1 VLIAVADG
9 YRTPLAVYT
18 ATLAG
23 MFTTSALYHRGHWSA
38 AGRRLWK
45 RLDHSMIFLAIAGGY
60 TAYCAIALPP
70 SLAITIL
77 GIVWA
82 GALAGVGLQL
92 AGAAAPR
99 WLSAPSYAALGLV
112 AVFVLPDLLRRSRR
126 ASATT
131 RSSMPARS
139 SPPSATT
146 PACGCCTPS
155 PARPARNAPGPWL
168 PARRVAT
175 CPPSGYVPA
184 GALLRERSL
193 FTTMTAAMTS
203 SRAIP
208 NRDAL

>member
-23 MFTTSALYHRGHWSA
+23 MFTTSALYHWGHWSA

-92 AGAAAPR
+92 AWAAAPR

-112 AVFVLPDLLRRSRR
+112 AVFVLPDLLRH
-126 ASATT
+126 
-131 RSSMPARS
+131 
-139 SPPSATT
+139 
-146 PACGCCTPS
+146 G
-155 PARPARNAPGPWL
+155 GP
-168 PARRVAT
+168 VA
-175 CPPSGYVPA
+175 V
-184 GALLRERSL
+184 ALLCAGGVVYL
-193 FTTMTAAMTS
+193 LGAVAYAARWPNPFPS
-203 SRAIP
+203 SFGYHEVFHACTLV
-208 NRDAL
+208 AAVCHYAGLWLLYS